1 MSISVLLFI
10 AIAFGAVVLM
20 RLGRMG
26 TLLAFLLTGVLIG
39 PHILDLF
46 ELTSAWNSLGE
57 LGIIFLWFTIG
68 LQINMSRLWQLRK
81 TIFGFGAAQVMM
93 VAVMLFPILFG
104 LTEWTMT
111 GTVMIALMLAMSSTS
126 EDMQILLDRNQMQ
139 TATGRQA
146 FSILL
151 FQDLL
156 SIPLLAFLPV
166 LSGVSLNL
174 GATAIDVL
182 VTSVI
187 LILGVIIV
195 SKFIISPLMRLV
207 SKLKSNEAFVLAVV
221 VCIIGCCYG
230 FYLIGLTP
238 ALGAFLAGMLMS
250 ESIFHHQIQ
259 SSIEPYSTM
268 FLALF
273 FIVLG
278 MGLNLP
284 FLIEHIGIISICV
297 IGLVFIKFWALYM
310 VARVRHVESRD
321 ATLLSLILAQG
332 GEFGLLILQTMK
344 TNGISAIP
352 SEHQELLMAI
362 IIVSMMVTPIVL
374 VVYDM
379 LAKKGKIFKRTYKDK
394 NIEEIKDQS
403 PEVIICGF
411 GRMGQIIAQLLETE
425 KISYVAVEHNV
436 DDVMLAREQ
445 GYNVVYGNS
454 ADVKILTTIG
464 LKPRK
469 TRAVVVAVDDP
480 IVAYNIIQSVQTI
493 TPKMK
498 IFARAHRLTGASALL
513 KLGVTFVAPE
523 IIESSFLLGENL
535 LTSLGVRKQKID
547 ELLQHLRINNYE
559 NVRRPVDG
567 K

>member
-230 FYLIGLTP
+230 FHLIGLTP

-250 ESIFHHQIQ
+250 ESIFHHQ
-259 SSIEPYSTM
+259 
-268 FLALF
+268 
-273 FIVLG
+273 
-278 MGLNLP
+278 
-284 FLIEHIGIISICV
+284 
-297 IGLVFIKFWALYM
+297 
-310 VARVRHVESRD
+310 
-321 ATLLSLILAQG
+321 
-332 GEFGLLILQTMK
+332 
-344 TNGISAIP
+344 
-352 SEHQELLMAI
+352 
-362 IIVSMMVTPIVL
+362 
-374 VVYDM
+374 
-379 LAKKGKIFKRTYKDK
+379 
-394 NIEEIKDQS
+394 
-403 PEVIICGF
+403 
-411 GRMGQIIAQLLETE
+411 
-425 KISYVAVEHNV
+425 
-436 DDVMLAREQ
+436 
-445 GYNVVYGNS
+445 
-454 ADVKILTTIG
+454 
-464 LKPRK
+464 
-469 TRAVVVAVDDP
+469 
-480 IVAYNIIQSVQTI
+480 
-493 TPKMK
+493 
-498 IFARAHRLTGASALL
+498 
-513 KLGVTFVAPE
+513 
-523 IIESSFLLGENL
+523 
-535 LTSLGVRKQKID
+535 
-547 ELLQHLRINNYE
+547 
-559 NVRRPVDG
+559 
-567 K
+567 